1 MKYYKH
7 QENGIPVILC
17 VYTCIYNIYTCTY
30 IHLHT
35 ILTHRMPFKRSS
47 SMKEALEKYQEDQED
62 TGVTGFI
69 TIPIDLKKIDA
80 RSEDPADLKKTLEL
94 IPKSKE
100 SKKVGLFVIQRD
112 KGMMR

>member
-1 MKYYKH
+1 
-7 QENGIPVILC
+7 
-17 VYTCIYNIYTCTY
+17 
-30 IHLHT
+30 
-35 ILTHRMPFKRSS
+35 MPFKRSS
-47 SMKEALEKYQEDQED
+47 SVKEALEKYQEDQED

>member
-1 MKYYKH
+1 MYM
-7 QENGIPVILC
+7 
-17 VYTCIYNIYTCTY
+17 Y

-80 RSEDPADLKKTLEL
+80 RSEDAADLKKTLEL

-100 SKKVGLFVIQRD
+100 SKKVGSRDEEMDGSSVPPSLHSSIPVFV
-112 KGMMR
+112 